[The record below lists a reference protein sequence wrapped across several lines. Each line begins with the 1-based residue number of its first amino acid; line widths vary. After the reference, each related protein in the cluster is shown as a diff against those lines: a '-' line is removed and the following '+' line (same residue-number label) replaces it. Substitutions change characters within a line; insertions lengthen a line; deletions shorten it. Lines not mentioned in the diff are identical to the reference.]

1 MGRRRK
7 GLPIHGW
14 LVIDK
19 PLEMTSTAVVSAVRR
34 ITGAAKV
41 GHGGTL
47 DPLATGILPVALGEA
62 TKTVSH
68 VMDGRKLYRMG
79 VRWGE
84 QRDTDDGEGRVIA
97 TSEARPTLDQVRAAL
112 PAFTG
117 VIDQV
122 PPRFSAVK
130 IDGRRAYDLARA
142 DADAPV
148 DLKARPVRIDS
159 ITILTSAEE
168 AVASPDRL
176 DLLIAAGKGT
186 YMRSLARDLAAA
198 LGTCAYMDSLR
209 RLSCGPFDES
219 HAISLDHLE
228 SLGHSAAG
236 SDALL
241 SVETA
246 LDDIPALALT
256 DTEARRLA
264 MGQPVALP
272 PLLSRMGDA
281 ACGIAQPS
289 APDAP
294 DERVYKAMSG
304 TRLVAMARIVGG
316 EIRPVRVMNL

>member
-19 PLEMTSTAVVSAVRR
+19 PLGLTSTTVVSAVRR
-34 ITGAAKV
+34 ITGAAKA

-62 TKTVSH
+62 TKTVGH

-79 VRWGE
+79 LRWGE
-84 QRDTDDGEGRVIA
+84 ARDTDDGEGRVVE
-97 TSEARPTLDQVRAAL
+97 TSPVRPTLDQVRAAL

-117 VIDQV
+117 VIEQV

-130 IDGRRAYDLARA
+130 VAGRRAYDLARA
-142 DADAPV
+142 DADM
-148 DLKARPVRIDS
+148 DLKPRPVRIDS
-159 ITILTSAEE
+159 IEILTSPDQA
-168 AVASPDRL
+168 AADPDRL

-186 YMRSLARDLAAA
+186 YMRALARDLAAR
-198 LGTCAYMDSLR
+198 LGTCAYMDALR
-209 RLSCGPFDES
+209 RLSCGPFTES
-219 HAISLDHLE
+219 RAISLEQLE
-228 SLGHSAAG
+228 ALGHSAAG

-256 DTEARRLA
+256 DADARRLA
-264 MGQPVALP
+264 MGQPVALSAV
-272 PLLSRMGDA
+272 LSRTGMVEGD
-281 ACGIAQPS
+281 GIAGPS
-289 APDAP
+289 APEAP
-294 DERVYKAMSG
+294 HDPVFKAMCG
-304 TRLVAMARIVGG
+304 ARLVALARIVGG
-316 EIRPVRVMNL
+316 DIRPIRVMNL

>member
-7 GLPIHGW
+7 GLPINGW

-19 PLEMTSTAVVSAVRR
+19 PLGMTSTAVVSAVRR
-34 ITGAAKV
+34 ISGAAKV

-79 VRWGE
+79 LRWGE
-84 QRDTDDGEGRVIA
+84 QRDTDDAEGQVIA
-97 TSEARPTLDQVRAAL
+97 TSAARPTREQVVAAL

-117 VIDQV
+117 FVEQV

-130 IDGRRAYDLARA
+130 VAGRRAYDLARA
-142 DADAPV
+142 DQAV
-148 DLKARPVRIDS
+148 DLSPRTVRIDS
-159 ITILTSAEE
+159 IDILTSEDDAQ
-168 AVASPDRL
+168 ADPDRL
-176 DLLIAAGKGT
+176 DLLITAGKGT
-186 YMRSLARDLAAA
+186 YMRALARDLALS
-198 LGTCAYMDSLR
+198 LGTVAFMDSLR

-219 HAISLDHLE
+219 RAISLDSLE
-228 SLGHSAAG
+228 TLGHSLAH
-236 SDALL
+236 SEVLL

-256 DTEARRLA
+256 EQDARRLSL
-264 MGQPVALP
+264 GQPLALSAV
-272 PLLSRMGDA
+272 LSRETPAWWTAEA
-281 ACGIAQPS
+281 AS
-289 APDAP
+289 SPDTVLQA
-294 DERVYKAMSG
+294 RSG
-304 TRLVAMARIVGG
+304 GRLVAMVRIDGG